1 LRKDLIRES
10 LQHQVLAD
18 ADSIAYSNAKA
29 ASQSDSHQSSSP
41 SLTSRVIHHA
51 LSQGHLSPSS
61 SSQQAASTSC
71 APIYWNYDHSMTLYP
86 LPDLM
91 IVGLDPEYLDTG
103 FDNTEVGEV
112 VGGGRNVGCRVVSPA
127 SKPSQNEWECS
138 LTTLRSNK
146 KGNKLKLDVEFL
158 NNNDD
163 DDDSDSDDDDD
174 VEKEKEKQDQ
184 DQENNQKDEDIY
196 ENYHMLGGTQTQQ
209 SQVSAY

>member
-1 LRKDLIRES
+1 
-10 LQHQVLAD
+10 
-18 ADSIAYSNAKA
+18 
-29 ASQSDSHQSSSP
+29 
-41 SLTSRVIHHA
+41 
-51 LSQGHLSPSS
+51 
-61 SSQQAASTSC
+61 
-71 APIYWNYDHSMTLYP
+71 MTLCP

-103 FDNTEVGEV
+103 FDNTESEV
-112 VGGGRNVGCRVVSPA
+112 GGRNVGCRVVSPA

-158 NNNDD
+158 KNNDDD
-163 DDDSDSDDDDD
+163 DDDSDSDDDD
-174 VEKEKEKQDQ
+174 VEEGEKEKQDQ
-184 DQENNQKDEDIY
+184 ENQNQNDEEIY